1 MKFILILTVLIT
13 GNQLFAQC
21 NGSEPQINLG
31 NDTVLCTGETLNLL
45 VQPIYDFYSWSTG
58 SSNNSITVNSSGV
71 YSVNASIIG
80 ANVILNGDFEG
91 GNTAALNNFSTAYI
105 PGTGGSWGILSNP
118 GTYAISTSPN
128 NVHTNFSNCPDHT
141 TGTGNMLI
149 ANGSST
155 AGTSVWCQTVNV
167 FPNID
172 YIFSCWAMNVISDP
186 NISNLQFFV
195 NGVQIGGIF
204 STTPIGCEWLEFN
217 DVWNSG
223 ANTTAQLC
231 IVNQNIT
238 GGGNDFALDDIYF
251 APVCLISDTIVVSY
265 DNTIIDAGP
274 DLVFCEN
281 IPENCVATSN
291 GSVSNYLWNDGTQG
305 NILAPISSGTYS
317 VTGTSANGCVISD
330 FVDITVKQV
339 DWAIDQI
346 FTGPTDCGAS
356 TGYVSVATNGVFE
369 PGFPAIYTWSG
380 PGSGSSNFINASVW
394 DNLSSGWYY
403 IDIVSNGCHEVD
415 SAQVVPLNS
424 PIAGIIATPLFGY
437 TPLTVDFSNTSQNA
451 TSYLWDFGNGITLPI
466 GNQNSQSQIYTT
478 GVYEI
483 MLVAYNGNCSDT
495 AYTTINVL
503 DPPIILPVSLITSNV
518 FTPNSDGSNDV
529 FTFQLENIV
538 QLEISILNRWG
549 AVVFTSTDINFS
561 WNGKV
566 NGNLALEGVYF
577 YTYKA
582 VGAQNEQFEGQGF
595 LHLEY

>member
-1 MKFILILTVLIT
+1 MKFILILTILIT
-13 GNQLFAQC
+13 GNQIFAQC

-31 NDTVLCTGETLNLL
+31 NDTVLCTGETLDLL

-91 GNTAALNNFSTAYI
+91 GSTAALNNFSTSYI
-105 PGTGGSWGILSNP
+105 PGSGGTWGILSNP
-118 GTYAISTSPN
+118 GTYAISSSPN
-128 NVHTNFSNCPDHT
+128 NVHSNFSNCPDHT
-141 TGTGNMLI
+141 TGSGDMLI

-155 AGTSVWCQTVNV
+155 AGTSVWCQTVTV
-167 FPNID
+167 YPNID

-238 GGGNDFALDDIYF
+238 GGGNDFAIDDIYF

-265 DNTIIDAGP
+265 DTTVINAGP

-281 IPENCVATSN
+281 SPEICIATSN

-305 NILAPISSGTYS
+305 TDLTAISSGTYS
-317 VTGTSANGCVISD
+317 VSGTSANGCVISD

-339 DWAIDQI
+339 DWSIDQI

-356 TGYVSVATNGVFE
+356 TGYVSVTTNGVFE
-369 PGFPAIYTWSG
+369 AGFPAIYTWSG

-451 TSYLWDFGNGITLPI
+451 SSYLWDFGNGITLPI

>member
-1 MKFILILTVLIT
+1 MKFILILIILIT
-13 GNQLFAQC
+13 GNQIFAQC

-31 NDTVLCTGETLNLL
+31 NDTVLCTGETLDLL

-91 GNTAALNNFSTAYI
+91 GSTAALNNFSTSYI
-105 PGTGGSWGILSNP
+105 PGSGGTWGILSNP
-118 GTYAISTSPN
+118 GTYAISSSPN
-128 NVHTNFSNCPDHT
+128 NVHSNFSNCPDHT
-141 TGTGNMLI
+141 TGSGDMLI

-155 AGTSVWCQTVNV
+155 AGTSVWCQTVTV
-167 FPNID
+167 YPNID

-238 GGGNDFALDDIYF
+238 GGGNDFAIDDIYF

-265 DNTIIDAGP
+265 DTTVINAGP

-281 IPENCVATSN
+281 SPEICVATSN

-305 NILAPISSGTYS
+305 TALTAISSGTYS
-317 VTGTSANGCVISD
+317 VSGTSANGCVISD

-339 DWAIDQI
+339 DWSIDQI

-356 TGYVSVATNGVFE
+356 TGYVSVTTNGVFE
-369 PGFPAIYTWSG
+369 AGFPPIYTWSG

-451 TSYLWDFGNGITLPI
+451 SSYLWDFGNGITVPI

-566 NGNLALEGVYF
+566 NGNPALEGVYF

-582 VGAQNEQFEGQGF
+582 VGAQNEQFEGHGF
-595 LHLEY
+595 LHLEL